1 MYSQFSE
8 LEDLICD
15 RERARVRIITMKTL
29 GCRRQKCSVGWVGE
43 EFDVH
48 SMSGGCCADF
58 CSNSLFFTICP
69 APELLPVV
77 RPLER

>member
-8 LEDLICD
+8 LEDLNM
-15 RERARVRIITMKTL
+15 RQGSKITMKTL

-48 SMSGGCCADF
+48 SLSGGCCADF

-69 APELLPVV
+69 APEVLPVV
-77 RPLER
+77 RPLEQ